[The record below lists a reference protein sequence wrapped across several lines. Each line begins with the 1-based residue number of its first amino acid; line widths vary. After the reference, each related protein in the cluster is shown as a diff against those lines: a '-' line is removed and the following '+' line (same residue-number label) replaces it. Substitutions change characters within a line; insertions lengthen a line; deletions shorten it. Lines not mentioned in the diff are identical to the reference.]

1 MQRGRS
7 DADCKRKDDSV
18 MWILAAAA
26 LLIVL
31 CYSVVPSFALR
42 YLQTAKRKK
51 AGREKVLYLTFDD
64 GPGGKDTEDL
74 LDLLKEYD
82 IKASFFT
89 VAGFAK
95 KYPELIV
102 QMREEGH
109 LIGLHSVHHNNALFR
124 GNKFTYSDLVESMFI
139 MKKLG
144 CDAAYYR
151 PPWGHLNLFTLGW
164 LRRLNLHLLF
174 WDVMAQDWSDKE
186 TPDTICSKLMHR
198 VFPGAVICL
207 HDRRGTAGA
216 PARTVEALRMAI
228 PLLLEKGYRFKRVD
242 EDE

>member
-7 DADCKRKDDSV
+7 VADCERKDDCM
-18 MWILAAAA
+18 MWILAAA

-31 CYSVVPSFALR
+31 CYSVVPSFSLR

-51 AGREKVLYLTFDD
+51 AGRGEVLYLTFDD

-74 LDLLKEYD
+74 LDLLKEYG

-89 VAGFAK
+89 VAGFAEQ
-95 KYPELIV
+95 YPEVIV
-102 QMREEGH
+102 RMREEGH
-109 LIGLHSVHHNNALFR
+109 LIGLHSVHHDNALFR
-124 GNKFTYSDLVESMFI
+124 GNKFTYSDLLESMFI
-139 MKKLG
+139 LKKLG
-144 CDAAYYR
+144 CDAVCYR

-164 LRRLNLHLLF
+164 IRRLNLRLLF
-174 WDVMAQDWSDKE
+174 WDVMAHDWSDKE
-186 TPDTICSKLMHR
+186 TPDTICTKVMHR

-207 HDRRGTAGA
+207 HDGRGIAGA